1 MDVDVYVMNK
11 VDFLEKQLK
20 TKLEEK
26 LKEKI
31 LLENEIKKIEK
42 KLSEMFN

>member
-1 MDVDVYVMNK
+1 MDVDVYIMNK
-11 VDFLEKQLK
+11 VDLLEKQLK

-31 LLENEIKKIEK
+31 LLENEIEKIEK

>member
-31 LLENEIKKIEK
+31 LLENEIEKIEK

>member
-1 MDVDVYVMNK
+1 MDVDVYIMNK
-11 VDFLEKQLK
+11 VDLLEKQLK